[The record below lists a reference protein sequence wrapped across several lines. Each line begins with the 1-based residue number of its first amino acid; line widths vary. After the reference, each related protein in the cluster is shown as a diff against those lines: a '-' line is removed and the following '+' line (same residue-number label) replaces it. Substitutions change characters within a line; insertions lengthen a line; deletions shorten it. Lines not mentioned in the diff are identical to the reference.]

1 MTYIVIQC
9 IIIKCK
15 EVDMPNV
22 QKSLRMPDTLIKSI
36 EEIAMETQK
45 DFTTTANELLEE
57 AIKSHQCP
65 GIVFTEGVNG
75 RRAKIAGTGIEVWE
89 IISSYKSVQKNVKR
103 LAQAYHWLTEQQIN
117 AALGYYRLYPNEVDD
132 LIEKNESWDIQS
144 LQKKY
149 PFLPA
154 GKK

>member
-1 MTYIVIQC
+1 MKY
-9 IIIKCK
+9 K

-36 EEIAMETQK
+36 EEIAMETKK

-57 AIKSHQCP
+57 AIKTHQCP

-75 RRAKIAGTGIEVWE
+75 KRAKIAGTGIEVWE
-89 IISSYKSVQKNVKR
+89 VISTYKSVEKNVKR
-103 LAQAYHWLTEQQIN
+103 LVQAYHWLTEHQIN
-117 AALGYYRLYPNEVDD
+117 SALGYYRIYSNEIND
-132 LIEKNESWDIQS
+132 LIEKNESWGIQS

-154 GKK
+154 GKN